1 MGAYK
6 IVFSPYADRDL
17 ERIVPY
23 ISCDNSDAAKNLG
36 QKLIN
41 RALSLAEPG
50 SALIGSRL
58 QKSPNVRRLVEGTY
72 PIFYRV
78 FPEHDKIRILRFWP
92 PTPSV

>member
-17 ERIVPY
+17 ERIFRY
-23 ISCDNSDAAKNLG
+23 ISRDNPDAAERLG

-58 QKSPNVRRLVEGTY
+58 QKRPDVRKLIEGNY
-72 PIFYRV
+72 LIF
-78 FPEHDKIRILRFWP
+78 
-92 PTPSV
+92 